1 MFFEYVWENFLI
13 ILYYI
18 YKKSSPCGGAADDN
32 DWQTGCVCV
41 WQRCRGSC
49 VVHQQSLLKKGDSP
63 PKVPRRCLQRV
74 EEAALKM
81 EVDEDVEAGLLRQ
94 FNCMLTTD
102 KEVLIKELQTLVGAH
117 LNEHT
122 ARFYLEMN
130 DW

>member
-1 MFFEYVWENFLI
+1 M
-13 ILYYI
+13 
-18 YKKSSPCGGAADDN
+18 
-32 DWQTGCVCV
+32 
-41 WQRCRGSC
+41 
-49 VVHQQSLLKKGDSP
+49 
-63 PKVPRRCLQRV
+63 